1 MPTMGDAKDQS
12 LSSPRAWLPPSVIA
26 ALLLATLAVMYLAG
40 SVSPADHLKDFPIA
54 VVNQDSGS
62 PADSGAPVVGDQV
75 VAGLREN
82 LDSSKFDLRELT
94 LPEARRQLGEGR
106 LYGVIVLPENLT
118 ADLGALAEASV
129 SDREAQRPVVQVLTN
144 PLANT
149 GSAAVV
155 QAIAKSAMGDI
166 SHAIGSQLV
175 ENASKAAAARGT
187 TISGAAEV
195 ALAEPLALSVEPFQD
210 VPDGTGNGVSAFYY
224 ALLLTLAGFTGSL
237 IVSSFVDARLG
248 HAPQELGPIYHL
260 GPAHPLNRFGTLLYK
275 WAIMAG
281 LAVVVSAVYVGIGS
295 AAGMPIDHPWTLWL
309 FGILAIVA
317 VAAVV
322 QAILAI
328 FGSLGMVVNLLIFI
342 VLAIPSAGAT
352 VAIEQTPVFFR
363 FLSAFEPLRQ
373 LYLGTR
379 SVLYFDADWDAG
391 LGTAVGATALALA
404 AGLVIGS
411 LVTVL
416 YDRRGLTRRTSD

>member
-1 MPTMGDAKDQS
+1 MPITDDGTVQS
-12 LSSPRAWLPPSVIA
+12 LRSPRSWLPPSVIA
-26 ALLLATLAVMYLAG
+26 TLLLATLAVMYLAG

-54 VVNQDSGS
+54 VVNQDSGPP
-62 PADSGAPVVGDQV
+62 PASGEPTVGDQI
-75 VAGLREN
+75 VAGFREN
-82 LDSSKFDLRELT
+82 VDASEFDLRELT
-94 LPEARRQLGEGR
+94 LSDAQQQLREGK
-106 LYGVIVLPENLT
+106 LYGVIVLPGNLST
-118 ADLGALAEASV
+118 GVAALAQATV
-129 SDREAQRPVVQVLTN
+129 TDGDVKRPVVRVLTN

-149 GSAAVV
+149 GSTAVV
-155 QAIAKSAMGDI
+155 QVIAGAAMNDMN
-166 SHAIGSQLV
+166 HAIGGQLLSSAT
-175 ENASKAAAARGT
+175 ELAEARGT
-187 TISGAAEV
+187 PISGAAKV
-195 ALAEPLALSVEPFQD
+195 ALAEPLALSVGPFQE

-237 IVSSFVDARLG
+237 VVSSFVDARLG
-248 HAPQELGPIYHL
+248 HTPQELGPIYRL

-281 LAVVVSAVYVGIGS
+281 LAVVVSAVYVGVGS
-295 AAGMPIDHPWTLWL
+295 AVGMPIDHPWTLWI

-317 VAAVV
+317 VAVVV

-373 LYLGTR
+373 IYLGTR
-379 SVLYFDADWDAG
+379 SVLYFDARWDAG
-391 LGTAVGATALALA
+391 LGTAVGATVVALA
-404 AGLVIGS
+404 AGLLLGT